1 MARDRPRE
9 PFTGSVHVGDQLRG
23 VTEESPVQ
31 FELVLVEE
39 FDLTVSSTNDVDV
52 EIDGHDVIVPL
63 AALV

>member
-1 MARDRPRE
+1 M
-9 PFTGSVHVGDQLRG
+9 
-23 VTEESPVQ
+23 Q
-31 FELVLVEE
+31 FELVLVEQ